1 MKPFP
6 QRPPNHAYGWYCKL
20 VVVGLDRKK
29 TFQTKEFTH
38 FQAKIRFHLCE
49 MMSMMYQPTCK
60 CVVVVRLLSISN
72 LSDTHTHNTE
82 KYCNPLLSHY
92 VNHINTVQIQQQ
104 DHSCYK
110 LLEET
115 SRITFTDTIS
125 NCG

>member
-72 LSDTHTHNTE
+72 LSDTHTHTTL
-82 KYCNPLLSHY
+82 KSTATLCY
-92 VNHINTVQIQQQ
+92 HIMSIISIQYR
-104 DHSCYK
+104 SNNK
-110 LLEET
+110 
-115 SRITFTDTIS
+115 TIPVTNS
-125 NCG
+125 